1 MCRTRLYLCAPL
13 GWEIS
18 FGWSPVTLRFLNEA
32 ISWAASQLKFEQL
45 VSTFPN
51 GSDYSGLI
59 EHNLI
64 STHHLKKIMSP
75 LVFIINYKGR
85 TLLLYK
91 HATLA

>member
-1 MCRTRLYLCAPL
+1 MGDL
-13 GWEIS
+13 
-18 FGWSPVTLRFLNEA
+18 GWSPVMLRFLNEA
-32 ISWAASQLKFEQL
+32 ISWAASQLKIEQL
-45 VSTFPN
+45 VSTFPRLMVVI
-51 GSDYSGLI
+51 SGLI

-64 STHHLKKIMSP
+64 STHYLKKMSP